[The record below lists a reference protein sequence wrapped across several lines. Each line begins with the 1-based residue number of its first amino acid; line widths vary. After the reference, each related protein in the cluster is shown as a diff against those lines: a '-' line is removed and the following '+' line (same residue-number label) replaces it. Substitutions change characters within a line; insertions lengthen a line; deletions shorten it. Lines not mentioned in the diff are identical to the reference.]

1 MGLKNWHDADVEYDK
16 PSIGRKVAKKA
27 ENGFGLLKG
36 AGNLARDVG
45 LGLTKGIASVGQ
57 GAARLADAGIENGM
71 MPMPAKLGLKGIKA
85 YADATGNQEMSKAVD
100 ATKQAITETP
110 KQVKRKAVQA
120 VDDFADTGDGFASDL
135 ARNVGFGKG
144 NSFLNPTKENLGSW
158 QSDAMKASQQ
168 ARAQDIAQDNS
179 IGGIAK
185 AYLTN
190 PYALVDDTATS
201 VGSMVGGGKALNAL
215 GSGKALNAIAKT
227 KVGGKVL
234 GKLGGA
240 GAVNASLAEGVVA
253 GGMALDEIKR
263 STDDKAYYEDGAMN
277 KGLATIPATMGFAL
291 LGNKIGAKLGIADV
305 DELLVAGAKN
315 TAKGTGSQLGRL
327 GAVAKG
333 AVQEGLLEEMPQGI
347 AESAIQNW
355 ATGKPLTDG
364 MAENAIGGAIAGGLM
379 GGGMNAVHYQAQP
392 KLGFGERA
400 SDAVKPKDLQ
410 KYSQEIAQA
419 QAEQKQR
426 MQEHRF
432 NGAVNNGAEK
442 GFGLRFGQGAVD
454 LSTQRPSAQLGLR
467 RYEQGGGALEHSAS
481 VAVDSGLSRTLAD
494 NTPRLGLYRNQEN
507 NAVNHEMAT
516 PDTQSHHVGGISGSM
531 KEQAQQP
538 QLGLNGVANQATGNL
553 KEQSQSNTTKQAIEY
568 TPQEQE
574 TIRRIE
580 STPNKGRDMAVIG
593 RENFTP
599 NMVDYVVSNN
609 RPVAV
614 DKLAPEKAKEL
625 GFEYPD
631 DVRRTIH
638 KGDIEHTLARHGKN
652 SDLVKKSGQKPVTK
666 QHIANWTKYADRADV
681 TVQSKDDSGN
691 NIVIS
696 GKQINGYYAVVE
708 QVRTKRNEL
717 SFKTMY
723 FQKGNIKDHKEFKDK
738 FEPKTDST
746 TNVVGSPK
754 TTGSGVSANGRSGYE
769 PEPKLDL
776 GHSNRLKTVAT
787 VKQTIPQTV
796 AKGIKKSASGVQ
808 SVANKGKIDNALIN
822 QIKGDV
828 QNAVNRVLS
837 QPIDNKGNSDKGFSS
852 SANFGIMPTHR
863 TNTQGEVGVGGK
875 NAPVINPND
884 TSNSV
889 FKSPASSD
897 DNYSTIHNIPH
908 KTNKATNQTNAH
920 ALIGGDV
927 VSNAE
932 QIRQQS
938 LNRDIPLSQLENIP
952 EHIHQRI
959 KEIAKQ
965 DKIAPQGGYKTKA
978 DAVKDAT
985 FYGFDKTHKV
995 VRKKSP
1001 DTGKMVWILQ
1011 KQQAKASVEQV
1022 GFNFDAKPTVK
1033 PTSQADASSLAS
1045 EDEPKK
1051 AYYIHTVTQ
1060 REALQEAEKLGV
1072 LHTHT
1077 PHKDY
1082 ESGKYIL
1089 VRNDLIKN
1097 PTQTQKRLMEKYKNA
1112 PKKEKVVKA
1121 KTAEK
1126 TITTK
1131 QTAKQSTA
1139 EASSNAKSQGRT
1151 VGDSI
1156 LNDLR
1161 ESKKQVLSDKKLD
1174 SETIVQFLNSQIQS
1188 IKDFLGRVEHG
1199 INIENYSIDNA
1210 KFRHR
1215 TYGEDPTKSIQR
1227 AEERIKE
1234 YKRLGK
1240 EAKAYLA
1247 EIEKD
1252 LSNANAGNLK
1262 NTESNTSNNEIA
1274 TTATPS
1280 RNDSKVSGSL
1290 KDKIVVISDKVAD
1303 LWVKSLGLK
1312 SLNDEYIPKIPQE
1325 VQDKIGK
1332 QIKVKKGS
1340 LLKLITRRRTKYIP
1354 EIKPTF
1360 ETPDT
1365 VIKDKDGLLFI
1376 KQIND
1381 DTYFVNVNI
1390 DKGDYWV
1397 SISQSPRTIANI
1409 ENKFKAGAEVL
1420 YRRSTNPKTNSP
1432 TQPVQTFT
1440 DFPSSAN
1447 SNGDTSTV
1455 SVSEKG
1461 SENNP
1466 TKRIQQLETQ
1476 LKQLQDE
1483 YNAFRK
1489 GELYE
1494 ANNQR
1499 NDAQADDYKRST
1511 PETRKALKLA
1521 EQHWEQV
1528 SEKDLAYRQKGSAI
1542 LQELHN
1548 LKMANDTQYK
1558 TEQDKQQRKE
1568 QERVQRDK
1576 EYLENFEKQKQQA
1589 QAEKQAVID
1598 EFLRAQFGSESTLQ
1612 AKKASAVLNKTQEI
1626 RLPDETVFTGSR
1638 ADFLIKMAQDGF
1650 HSEDGTVRVKYDGK
1664 VSNELVKTT
1673 KHASLVNEDGD
1684 TYKITNTERAFFDWY
1699 VQSGNLKQ
1707 QKSFAPATVK
1717 PATEE
1722 QIKQAVVTP
1731 KRQASNSEQ
1740 AKEQANAFLR
1750 QELINKHSGLPAT
1763 VHNSNLRKMISNS
1776 AAMKSINPQLHALAI
1791 ANVDELYQNAI
1802 YGWRKT
1808 DRDNSPDIAGIH
1820 RLFATLRTEQG
1831 DFVVKMTVKE
1841 YTQPEQNNALYT
1853 VEALEVETQENS
1865 PAYNSVKQL
1874 LEHDKIGGNYSTNTT
1889 GAIESLIK
1897 NAQEVNAKI
1906 KEYQRN
1912 LEIKGTEN
1920 SLDYKHRLAE
1930 TVSNNY
1936 SPKEKRLLAAEMLA
1950 KVMYETGRKSKI
1962 EKYHDKQA
1970 IARRVVALAERN
1982 NLNKHEVTYEIENL
1996 LKNGDFAFAKMKKNG
2011 KVTPDTL
2018 YPEYPAK
2025 KPTNALEYVGAF
2037 EKSLNL
2043 DTHGRNTYQEWFDD
2057 IVDFINQG
2065 NVSIGNQWTF
2075 QDAIMRIANGEITI
2089 EKNKLQDS
2097 QSTVTLDLDKWFEK
2111 VFLRLAKYIQSS
2123 RTLQQAN
2130 QTTRNRPSLIFK
2142 GK

>member
-1 MGLKNWHDADVEYDK
+1 MAKDDTQQVVNPWDLNWHDADVEYDK
-16 PSIGRKVAKKA
+16 PSIGRKAAKKA

-57 GAARLADAGIENGM
+57 GAVRLADAGIENGM

-201 VGSMVGGGKALNAL
+201 IGSMVGGGKALNAL

-355 ATGKPLTDG
+355 ATGKPLTEG

-454 LSTQRPSAQLGLR
+454 LSTQRPSEQLGLR

-494 NTPRLGLYRNQEN
+494 NAPRLGLYRNQEN

-516 PDTQSHHVGGISGSM
+516 HDTQSHHVGGISGSM
-531 KEQAQQP
+531 KEQVQQP

-553 KEQSQSNTTKQAIEY
+553 KEQSQSNATKQAIEY

-593 RENFTP
+593 RDNFT
-599 NMVDYVVSNN
+599 VGVLDYTISNN
-609 RPVAV
+609 RKVAV
-614 DKLAPEKAKEL
+614 DTLAPEKAEEL
-625 GFEYPD
+625 GFKYPNE
-631 DVRRTIH
+631 VRRTI
-638 KGDIEHTLARHGKN
+638 GASEINHTLQRHGEN

-666 QHIANWTKYADRADV
+666 QHIANWTKYADRADR
-681 TVQSKDDSGN
+681 TITSKDDLGQEV
-691 NIVIS
+691 IIS

-708 QVRTKRNEL
+708 SVRKKNNEL
-717 SFKTMY
+717 AFKSMY
-723 FQKGNIKDHKEFKDK
+723 FEKGKLENHPEFRKAPADK
-738 FEPKTDST
+738 QQGQSVGRKTDST
-746 TNVVGSPK
+746 QTNGSHP
-754 TTGSGVSANGRSGYE
+754 SGYE
-769 PEPKLDL
+769 PAVKLDL
-776 GHSNRLKTVAT
+776 HSPT

-837 QPIDNKGNSDKGFSS
+837 QHIDNKGNSDKGFSS

-897 DNYSTIHNIPH
+897 DNYSTKRSTHH
-908 KTNKATNQTNAH
+908 TNETANQDTSP
-920 ALIGGDV
+920 LKGGV
-927 VSNAE
+927 VSSDAE

-985 FYGFDKTHKV
+985 FYGFDKTHKA

-1022 GFNFDAKPTVK
+1022 GFNFDAKPTVQS
-1033 PTSQADASSLAS
+1033 TSQADASSLAS

-1051 AYYIHTVTQ
+1051 AYYIHTDTQ

-1072 LHTHT
+1072 LQTHT

-1089 VRNDLIKN
+1089 LRNDLIEH
-1097 PTQTQKRLMEKYKNA
+1097 PTTTQKRLMEKYKNA
-1112 PKKEKVVKA
+1112 PKKERVVKA
-1121 KTAEK
+1121 KTAE
-1126 TITTK
+1126 
-1131 QTAKQSTA
+1131 
-1139 EASSNAKSQGRT
+1139 
-1151 VGDSI
+1151 
-1156 LNDLR
+1156 
-1161 ESKKQVLSDKKLD
+1161 
-1174 SETIVQFLNSQIQS
+1174 
-1188 IKDFLGRVEHG
+1188 
-1199 INIENYSIDNA
+1199 
-1210 KFRHR
+1210 
-1215 TYGEDPTKSIQR
+1215 
-1227 AEERIKE
+1227 
-1234 YKRLGK
+1234 
-1240 EAKAYLA
+1240 
-1247 EIEKD
+1247 
-1252 LSNANAGNLK
+1252 
-1262 NTESNTSNNEIA
+1262 
-1274 TTATPS
+1274 
-1280 RNDSKVSGSL
+1280 
-1290 KDKIVVISDKVAD
+1290 
-1303 LWVKSLGLK
+1303 
-1312 SLNDEYIPKIPQE
+1312 
-1325 VQDKIGK
+1325 
-1332 QIKVKKGS
+1332 
-1340 LLKLITRRRTKYIP
+1340 
-1354 EIKPTF
+1354 
-1360 ETPDT
+1360 
-1365 VIKDKDGLLFI
+1365 
-1376 KQIND
+1376 
-1381 DTYFVNVNI
+1381 
-1390 DKGDYWV
+1390 
-1397 SISQSPRTIANI
+1397 
-1409 ENKFKAGAEVL
+1409 
-1420 YRRSTNPKTNSP
+1420 
-1432 TQPVQTFT
+1432 
-1440 DFPSSAN
+1440 
-1447 SNGDTSTV
+1447 
-1455 SVSEKG
+1455 
-1461 SENNP
+1461 
-1466 TKRIQQLETQ
+1466 
-1476 LKQLQDE
+1476 
-1483 YNAFRK
+1483 
-1489 GELYE
+1489 
-1494 ANNQR
+1494 
-1499 NDAQADDYKRST
+1499 
-1511 PETRKALKLA
+1511 
-1521 EQHWEQV
+1521 
-1528 SEKDLAYRQKGSAI
+1528 
-1542 LQELHN
+1542 
-1548 LKMANDTQYK
+1548 
-1558 TEQDKQQRKE
+1558 
-1568 QERVQRDK
+1568 
-1576 EYLENFEKQKQQA
+1576 
-1589 QAEKQAVID
+1589 
-1598 EFLRAQFGSESTLQ
+1598 
-1612 AKKASAVLNKTQEI
+1612 
-1626 RLPDETVFTGSR
+1626 
-1638 ADFLIKMAQDGF
+1638 
-1650 HSEDGTVRVKYDGK
+1650 
-1664 VSNELVKTT
+1664 
-1673 KHASLVNEDGD
+1673 
-1684 TYKITNTERAFFDWY
+1684 
-1699 VQSGNLKQ
+1699 
-1707 QKSFAPATVK
+1707 
-1717 PATEE
+1717 
-1722 QIKQAVVTP
+1722 
-1731 KRQASNSEQ
+1731 
-1740 AKEQANAFLR
+1740 
-1750 QELINKHSGLPAT
+1750 
-1763 VHNSNLRKMISNS
+1763 
-1776 AAMKSINPQLHALAI
+1776 
-1791 ANVDELYQNAI
+1791 
-1802 YGWRKT
+1802 
-1808 DRDNSPDIAGIH
+1808 
-1820 RLFATLRTEQG
+1820 
-1831 DFVVKMTVKE
+1831 
-1841 YTQPEQNNALYT
+1841 
-1853 VEALEVETQENS
+1853 
-1865 PAYNSVKQL
+1865 
-1874 LEHDKIGGNYSTNTT
+1874 
-1889 GAIESLIK
+1889 
-1897 NAQEVNAKI
+1897 
-1906 KEYQRN
+1906 
-1912 LEIKGTEN
+1912 
-1920 SLDYKHRLAE
+1920 
-1930 TVSNNY
+1930 
-1936 SPKEKRLLAAEMLA
+1936 
-1950 KVMYETGRKSKI
+1950 
-1962 EKYHDKQA
+1962 
-1970 IARRVVALAERN
+1970 
-1982 NLNKHEVTYEIENL
+1982 
-1996 LKNGDFAFAKMKKNG
+1996 
-2011 KVTPDTL
+2011 
-2018 YPEYPAK
+2018 
-2025 KPTNALEYVGAF
+2025 
-2037 EKSLNL
+2037 
-2043 DTHGRNTYQEWFDD
+2043 
-2057 IVDFINQG
+2057 
-2065 NVSIGNQWTF
+2065 
-2075 QDAIMRIANGEITI
+2075 
-2089 EKNKLQDS
+2089 
-2097 QSTVTLDLDKWFEK
+2097 
-2111 VFLRLAKYIQSS
+2111 
-2123 RTLQQAN
+2123 
-2130 QTTRNRPSLIFK
+2130 
-2142 GK
+2142 